1 VSFLTPLYLI
11 GALGLAIPIV
21 LHLLHDRPKNKQA
34 FGSLMFLD
42 KTKPPVDRKRRPTHL
57 LLLLLRCLALLLL
70 VFVFARPFVTVDDP
84 VAAGKRDRQWLT
96 VLLDQS
102 ASMQRGDLW
111 IQAKGKVLT
120 ALEKLEPDDH
130 FTLYAF
136 DNKTDLLLDVVSWQ
150 GSVSEGEVTRLLER
164 LDKPSFG
171 GSNLGQALVFAG
183 EAIQEYETKPDEQ
196 PLVKRD
202 ILVISDLQ
210 KGSQLGDVQGY
221 EWPTGIKVSLDQIG
235 EDDQGNCGI
244 EQVAARTLW
253 AATESVPSFR
263 VSNSSNASTDEF
275 EFVAQSSTD
284 ADSLS
289 QKVHVP
295 PGRSRVI
302 ELPAEWLGQ
311 SINQLSVRGDV
322 ANFDNTFYFAQEKQ
336 QSVRIVYIGEDSPD
350 DAEGS
355 LFYLRSAFQKTSALN
370 FDVQFISGQ
379 STIPLPK
386 ADLYVVGDVVDGK
399 LSTSLNKAVRA
410 GGTALVIVHSGKQTG
425 NMQQWLEAPNLG
437 VDDVK
442 SKDYGLLQSLN
453 LDHPILSVFRDSRYS
468 DFTNLHFWNYRELQ
482 NLPDAGVQILAEFDT
497 GPAAWLLGSRGKG
510 RFIVMTSGW
519 KPSDSQLALSTKFIP
534 LLYSVLQPVLE
545 SKTQSR
551 QFFVGDQIKLSKFN
565 NGNVA
570 GSVSI
575 IPPGNNDVAS
585 IKSWDVFLPDK
596 PGLYTVKGS
605 DWSEIFAVN
614 IIPSESRTEPIPMD
628 QFQRL
633 GLPMNDLEITPEL
646 LASDAAEKT
655 EAHRHEYWQWA
666 LATMLLFVIIE
677 TVLAAKGSRSVEPIT
692 GS

>member
-1 VSFLTPLYLI
+1 MSFLTPLYLI

-21 LHLLHDRPKNKQA
+21 LHLLHDRPKNKQT

-136 DNKTDLLLDVVSWQ
+136 DNKSDLLLDVVSWQ

-210 KGSQLGDVQGY
+210 KGSRLGDVQGY

-437 VDDVK
+437 IDDVK

-585 IKSWDVFLPDK
+585 IKSGDVFLPDK

>member
-1 VSFLTPLYLI
+1 MSFLTPLYLI

-322 ANFDNTFYFAQEKQ
+322 PNFDNTFYFAQEKQ
-336 QSVRIVYIGEDSPD
+336 QSVRIVYIGEDSPG

-575 IPPGNNDVAS
+575 IPPRNNDVAS
-585 IKSWDVFLPDK
+585 IKSGDVFLPDK

>member
-1 VSFLTPLYLI
+1 MSFLTPLYLI

-70 VFVFARPFVTVDDP
+70 VFVFARPFVTVDDLA
-84 VAAGKRDRQWLT
+84 AAGKRDRQWLT

-136 DNKTDLLLDVVSWQ
+136 DNKSDLLLDVVSWQ

-210 KGSQLGDVQGY
+210 KGSRLGDVQGY

-355 LFYLRSAFQKTSALN
+355 LFYLMSAFQKTSALN

-437 VDDVK
+437 IDDVK

-585 IKSWDVFLPDK
+585 IKSGDVFLPDK

>member
-1 VSFLTPLYLI
+1 MSFLTPLYLI

-136 DNKTDLLLDVVSWQ
+136 DNKSDLLLDVVSWQ

-210 KGSQLGDVQGY
+210 KGSRLGDVQGY

-355 LFYLRSAFQKTSALN
+355 LFYLMSAFQKTSALN

-410 GGTALVIVHSGKQTG
+410 GGTALVIVYSGKQTG

-437 VDDVK
+437 IDDVK

-585 IKSWDVFLPDK
+585 IKSGDVFLPDK

>member
-1 VSFLTPLYLI
+1 MSFLTPLYLI
-11 GALGLAIPIV
+11 GALGLAIPII
-21 LHLLHDRPKNKQA
+21 LHLLHDRPKNKQV

-84 VAAGKRDRQWLT
+84 AAAGKRDRQWLT

-111 IQAKGKVLT
+111 IQAKGKVLA
-120 ALEKLEPDDH
+120 ALEQLGPGDH

-136 DNKTDLLLDVVSWQ
+136 DNKADLLVDVVSWQ
-150 GSVSEGEVTRLLER
+150 GSASEGEVTQLLER

-183 EAIQEYETKPDEQ
+183 EAIQEYEANPEEQ

-210 KGSQLGDVQGY
+210 KGSRLGDVQGY

-275 EFVAQSSTD
+275 EFVAQVSTD
-284 ADSLS
+284 DDPLS

-302 ELPAEWLGQ
+302 EFPTEWLGQ

-322 ANFDNTFYFAQEKQ
+322 ADFDNTFYFAQEKQ
-336 QSVRIVYIGEDSPD
+336 QSVRIVYIGEDKPD
-350 DAEGS
+350 DAEGA

-370 FDVQFISGQ
+370 FDVQFMSGQ
-379 STIPLPK
+379 SAAPLPE
-386 ADLYVVGDVVDGK
+386 ADLYVVGDAVDGK
-399 LSTSLNKAVRA
+399 LSASLDKAVRA
-410 GGTALVIVHSGKQTG
+410 GGTALVIVHSGKQVG
-425 NMQQWLEAPNLG
+425 NMQQWLDAPNLG
-437 VDDVK
+437 IDDVK
-442 SKDYGLLQSLN
+442 SKDYGLLQSLK

-482 NLPDAGVQILAEFDT
+482 SLPEEGVQVLARFDT
-497 GPAAWLLGSRGKG
+497 GPPAWLLVSRDKG
-510 RFIVMTSGW
+510 RLMVMTSGW
-519 KPSDSQLALSTKFIP
+519 KPADSQLALSTKFIP

-551 QFFVGDQIKLSKFN
+551 QFFVGDQIRISKFN

-575 IPPGNNDVAS
+575 IPPGNDVAP
-585 IKSWDVFLPDK
+585 IKAGDVFLPDK
-596 PGLYTVKGS
+596 PGLYTVSGS
-605 DWSEIFAVN
+605 DWSEMFAVN

-633 GLPMNDLEITPEL
+633 GLPMNDLVATPEQ
-646 LASDAAEKT
+646 LAAAVATEKT

-666 LATMLLFVIIE
+666 LAAMLLFVIIE

-692 GS
+692 AS

>member
-1 VSFLTPLYLI
+1 MSFLTPLYLI

-136 DNKTDLLLDVVSWQ
+136 DNKSDLLLDVVSWQ

-210 KGSQLGDVQGY
+210 KGSRLGDVQGY

-399 LSTSLNKAVRA
+399 LSTSLNKAIRA

-425 NMQQWLEAPNLG
+425 NMQQWLEVPNLG
-437 VDDVK
+437 IDDVK

-585 IKSWDVFLPDK
+585 IKSGDVFLPDK

>member
-1 VSFLTPLYLI
+1 MSFLTPLYLI

>member
-1 VSFLTPLYLI
+1 MSFLTPLYLI

-136 DNKTDLLLDVVSWQ
+136 DNKSDLLLDVVSWQ

-210 KGSQLGDVQGY
+210 KGSRLGDVQGY

-410 GGTALVIVHSGKQTG
+410 GGTALVIVYSGKQTG

-437 VDDVK
+437 IDDVK

-585 IKSWDVFLPDK
+585 IKSGDVFLPDK

>member
-1 VSFLTPLYLI
+1 MSFLTPLYLI

-84 VAAGKRDRQWLT
+84 AAAGKRDRQWLT

-136 DNKTDLLLDVVSWQ
+136 DNKSDLLLDVVSWQ

-437 VDDVK
+437 IDDVK

-575 IPPGNNDVAS
+575 IPPRNNDVAS
-585 IKSWDVFLPDK
+585 IKSGDVFLPYK